1 MTKELKWKAV
11 LIGFVVVVALVYL
24 LPTLVNVPLWWQ
36 GTLPSEKIS
45 LGLDLQGGMHLLME
59 VDSEK
64 AVENT
69 IER

>member
-1 MTKELKWKAV
+1 MTKELKWKAA
-11 LIGFVVVVALVYL
+11 LIGGVLVVALVYL

-64 AVENT
+64 AVSQSS
-69 IER
+69 